1 MAEMRGEYHAG
12 TRKNQHTSIDGSCDC
27 LYDGHL
33 LFAGT
38 VSIGAG
44 SETERLDRSHYRY
57 CYRFGVDCYVCCF
70 GKSVSRHDL
79 GPIQRENFGK
89 MAGKIDLLVVFLIF
103 HFSFGTD
110 ARDLGNFI
118 VSNVMPE
125 TPVEVILISFSMVVV
140 IATRYGLE
148 VIARTTEIFFPWI
161 FVSLLFLTFT
171 LLPEIEI
178 NQLEPVTEG
187 GIKPLLGAGIQFSSL
202 QEFVCFLMLLPFV
215 NRPKKVLH
223 SLLLGAAAGGVIL
236 IIITAL
242 CILVL
247 GSDFTARN
255 IYPSFVLAKKISIGN
270 FLERVEVLLAG
281 VWFLSIFIK
290 TTITFYVS
298 ALGLAQSLELRT
310 YKPLT
315 VPLGVLMVALSVL
328 AYPNITK
335 LLEFVPK
342 IWFSY
347 AYTFLLLLPLLLLLV
362 ALIRGKSEAPLS
374 MEQKD

>member
-1 MAEMRGEYHAG
+1 MLEQGKINIRQLTVLVIAFTMG
-12 TRKNQHTSIDGSCDC
+12 TSFLLGPSPLALEAKQNAWIAAIIGIVIDLVLIVMYVALGNLFPGMTLAQYSEKI
-27 LYDGHL
+27 LGKWPGKLISL
-33 LFAGT
+33 LF
-38 VSIGAG
+38 
-44 SETERLDRSHYRY
+44 
-57 CYRFGVDCYVCCF
+57 
-70 GKSVSRHDL
+70 
-79 GPIQRENFGK
+79 
-89 MAGKIDLLVVFLIF
+89 
-103 HFSFGTD
+103 FSFFIFLS
-110 ARDLGNFI
+110 ALMVRDLGNFI

-171 LLPEIEI
+171 LLPEIAI